1 MTRSHAERAS
11 EGSSVSDLGSNRDP
25 RRLAISA
32 TSMDQERI
40 EQATP
45 LVDDVHH
52 GRAWS

>member
-1 MTRSHAERAS
+1 MTRSHVERAS
-11 EGSSVSDLGSNRDP
+11 EGSAVSDLASNVDP

-32 TSMDQERI
+32 TSMNQERI

-52 GRAWS
+52 SRAWS